1 MIRRIGYHEIKKNSH
16 EKKRERERERERGK
30 GREGKGRGG
39 EGMPAGYS
47 LKKDEGVSI
56 LPVFAYLLAGIL
68 TSTEQTQCSAMC
80 FFCSSLTRVLV
91 QYRDMHRAVGAKHSH
106 T

>member
-16 EKKRERERERERGK
+16 EKKRERERERERERGK
-30 GREGKGRGG
+30 G

-68 TSTEQTQCSAMC
+68 TSTEQTQCSAMY

-91 QYRDMHRAVGAKHSH
+91 QRHASGCWG
-106 T
+106 